1 MQYCS
6 KCKVSIETPHK
17 RCPLCQGK
25 LEGED
30 EEESKLFP
38 DLSGEKSRV
47 FLGFKVF
54 TFCCIAILVLGLAV
68 NLMFPAPVFW
78 AGFLAAAVVCM
89 WILTAAA
96 FIKRRNLL
104 KNTLWQMVLL
114 CVVFLFWDFLTG
126 YRGWSLE
133 YGIPVVILLVFPVL
147 TVIVKLM
154 KLPASYYMIYYL
166 LACAAGLLQ
175 LLFWPAGLVQMHRVC
190 VLCGAVSALV
200 FAGLGIFQGKYVWEE
215 MRKKTH
221 M

>member
-1 MQYCS
+1 
-6 KCKVSIETPHK
+6 
-17 RCPLCQGK
+17 
-25 LEGED
+25 
-30 EEESKLFP
+30 
-38 DLSGEKSRV
+38 
-47 FLGFKVF
+47 
-54 TFCCIAILVLGLAV
+54 
-68 NLMFPAPVFW
+68 
-78 AGFLAAAVVCM
+78 
-89 WILTAAA
+89 
-96 FIKRRNLL
+96 
-104 KNTLWQMVLL
+104 MVLL